1 MVKYLNGIPF
11 NAASPHGER
20 QIQAVVAILLLKI
33 TCPLYKKTVLFKH
46 SVYKTKLFTFHHPTV
61 ITWLR
66 YFTITKAKLASAL
79 SPALFGLGFFLIR
92 IAGLVHLSE
101 VDVLVHISSK
111 LRKPQ

>member
-1 MVKYLNGIPF
+1 MGYYLPLAYLPELVTSIPQEHQDGSHHYITSGE
-11 NAASPHGER
+11 AA
-20 QIQAVVAILLLKI
+20 LLLS
-33 TCPLYKKTVLFKH
+33 LVNAGNL
-46 SVYKTKLFTFHHPTV
+46 TV

-101 VDVLVHISSK
+101 
-111 LRKPQ
+111 